1 MTYGYIYIIENTIN
15 DKKYVGQTRHDIIRR
30 WNSHVAKGSR
40 LKTPIHID
48 AAIQKHG
55 KDKFCMY
62 VIDTAKTYEELM
74 EKEKYWIKKLDT
86 MNTGYNHNPGGNYRK
101 DCRQS
106 EETRRKNSERMKGKN
121 HFNYGKHLSEETRKK
136 ISESV
141 SKFQQRPGYVHPCT
155 GKPRTP
161 EVCRLVSEHWNP
173 IYVICPHCGIKMER
187 RTAKRY
193 HFDNCP
199 NNPKNIIPGQPPKV
213 YKRNNKNR
221 GKVVDLTQ
229 KFKELGIKV
238 L

>member
-1 MTYGYIYIIENTIN
+1 MSYGYIYIIENTIN
-15 DKKYVGQTRHDIIRR
+15 DKKYVGQTTKDLGRR
-30 WNSHVAKGSR
+30 WSTHLIKGER
-40 LKTPIHID
+40 KRKPIAID
-48 AAIQKHG
+48 LAIKKYG

-62 VIDTAKTYEELM
+62 VIDEAETFEELM

-86 MNTGYNHNPGGNYRK
+86 VKNGYNNHEGGVYRK
-101 DCRQS
+101 EYHQS
-106 EETRRKNSERMKGKN
+106 KETRIKNSERMKGKN

-141 SKFQQRPGYVHPCT
+141 SKFLHQPGYVHPCT

-199 NNPKNIIPGQPPKV
+199 NNPKNMILDQPAKR
-213 YKRNNKNR
+213 YKQNNKSR
-221 GKVVDLTQ
+221 GKIVDLNQ